1 MLCPAYVIKI
11 NKLGSYMTDYSANK
25 IPLFCGSQKASE
37 DNEVTPF
44 CVANAANDLPLYVA
58 LRQPLVPHQFLFIHA
73 FVCSFIHFFVCSF
86 IYFYSFIFL
95 FV

>member
-11 NKLGSYMTDYSANK
+11 NKFGSYKTDYSANK

-58 LRQPLVPHQFLFIHA
+58 LRQPLVPHQWTSST
-73 FVCSFIHFFVCSF
+73 C
-86 IYFYSFIFL
+86 
-95 FV
+95 